1 MTFVIGVAAVFS
13 GVLIFCG
20 SVWMLLTLVVGSR
33 LAYFITA
40 SITLSFV
47 AILGGV
53 WSYGTQPLGPVSEQ
67 PSWSAVGM
75 GDSAADVNFGPAN
88 QYPDAPWFVADSEDA
103 AQSAQ
108 AAELESAATN
118 YLQDQI
124 DAGKTDAFETA
135 SDAGV
140 KEDSTMLI
148 DQDGDQFG
156 ALILEPL
163 EGKQG
168 NDQFV
173 VMSYDPGNPFQMARF
188 ITIGSIILLALHL
201 FGLSRAEAA
210 AKRRAEATA

>member
-1 MTFVIGVAAVFS
+1 MTAVIGFAAVFS

-20 SVWMLLTLVVGSR
+20 SVWMLLTLVIGAR

-75 GDSAADVNFGPAN
+75 GANPQDVNFGPASS
-88 QYPDAPWFVADSEDA
+88 YPDSPWFVADEEDA
-103 AQSAQ
+103 AQTAQ
-108 AAELESAATN
+108 AAELESAASN

-124 DAGKTDAFETA
+124 DAEKTTAFETA
-135 SDAGV
+135 SDATV
-140 KEDSTMLI
+140 KEDSTLLI
-148 DQDGDQFG
+148 DQDGQQYG
-156 ALILEPL
+156 ALILEPA
-163 EGKQG
+163 EGKKG
-168 NDQFV
+168 TDTFV

-188 ITIGSIILLALHL
+188 ITIGSILLLALHL

>member
-1 MTFVIGVAAVFS
+1 MTAVIGFAAVIS

-20 SVWMLLTLVVGSR
+20 SVWMLLTLVVGAR

-40 SITLSFV
+40 SITLAFI

-67 PSWSAVGM
+67 PSWSSVGM
-75 GDSAADVNFGPAN
+75 GESPQDVNFNLAS
-88 QYPDAPWFVADSEDA
+88 QYPDSPWFVADTEDA

-108 AAELESAATN
+108 AAELESAASN
-118 YLQDQI
+118 FLQEQI
-124 DAGKTDAFETA
+124 DAGKSDAFETA
-135 SDAGV
+135 SDATV
-140 KEDSTMLI
+140 KEDSTLLV
-148 DQDGDQFG
+148 DDDGKQYG
-156 ALILEPL
+156 ALILEPAA
-163 EGKQG
+163 GKQG
-168 NDQFV
+168 TDTFV

-188 ITIGSIILLALHL
+188 ITIGSILLLALHL